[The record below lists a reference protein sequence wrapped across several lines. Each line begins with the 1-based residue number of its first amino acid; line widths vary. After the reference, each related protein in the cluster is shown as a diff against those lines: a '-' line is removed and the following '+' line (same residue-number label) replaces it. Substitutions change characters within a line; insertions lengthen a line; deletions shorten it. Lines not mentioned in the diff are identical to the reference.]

1 MCRNSFLENIYYS
14 QPPHIKSFYAVPE
27 SLQHT
32 GDLLDT
38 VHRISEV
45 GGNAFSRFHSSA
57 AICPIADITTDLR
70 EAYVLF

>member
-14 QPPHIKSFYAVPE
+14 QPPYIKSFYAIAE

-38 VHRISEV
+38 VHRIREV
-45 GGNAFSRFHSSA
+45 GENAFSWFHSSA
-57 AICPIADITTDLR
+57 AICPIADITTALK